1 VRTPSRSGLLGD
13 REFRWAL
20 RYVRP
25 YLPAL
30 ALVLGLSSLGTLL
43 SLYLPYLS
51 KDLVDNALLG
61 GSRAALL
68 RIVGLFVGLTVLSYG
83 LNVIG
88 GLRYTRVSAD
98 ILFDMR
104 LDLYR
109 HLQRLSPRFYAETP
123 LGDIVSRINN
133 DISEIQ
139 RIASETVLAWIGNV
153 LFLAG
158 TVFMLLWLDPLL
170 FLVSLAV
177 LPPSLWA
184 LVHYRRRLE
193 SSVRVLR
200 ERSADI
206 GTFLIETLQG
216 MKLVVASNAQAR
228 EGDRFRSKNDDF
240 IGALM
245 SMRLLTYLSGG
256 LPGLI
261 LSGGIAVVFLVGGQ
275 RVIGGAI
282 TMGTFVAF
290 MAYQMRLL
298 SPIRGMM
305 GLYANLATARVS
317 LRRVHEVLD
326 APVEVTDPPDP
337 VTLDTVRGAIDL
349 DDVTFTFGRGA
360 PVLDGV
366 SLSVAP
372 GQVVA
377 IVGPSGSGKS
387 TIVDLLTRHLD
398 PDAGIVRLD
407 GHDLRDLRLADVRH
421 HVAAVEH
428 APFVFNTTLA
438 ENVRYALPGADPA
451 AIDAAARAAGLGDF
465 VDALPERLDTPVGE
479 RGRALSAGQRQR
491 LGIARALLR
500 DPAVLVLDEATGALD
515 PAAEDLVV
523 AGYEAVMRGR
533 TTMLITHRMEMARRA
548 DRVVVLRGG
557 RIVEDGPPAEL
568 LARQGAFH
576 RLFVDAAT
584 LA

>member
-206 GTFLIETLQG
+206 GTFL
-216 MKLVVASNAQAR
+216 
-228 EGDRFRSKNDDF
+228 
-240 IGALM
+240 
-245 SMRLLTYLSGG
+245 LLTYLSGG

>member
-1 VRTPSRSGLLGD
+1 MRTPSRSGLLGD

-206 GTFLIETLQG
+206 GTFL
-216 MKLVVASNAQAR
+216 
-228 EGDRFRSKNDDF
+228 
-240 IGALM
+240 
-245 SMRLLTYLSGG
+245 LLTYLSGG